1 MGCSGCGKK
10 RATRARQTAVKE
22 AAKKVGDEVMGGYKY
37 LNDAQ
42 IKARLE
48 VYKKRYCSD
57 CDDRYECTY
66 ETYTKCV
73 KRSK

>member
-1 MGCSGCGKK
+1 MACSGCGKR
-10 RATRARQTAVKE
+10 RAVR
-22 AAKKVGDEVMGGYKY
+22 AAKKIAKNGDEVMGGFKY
-37 LNDAQ
+37 LNDRQ

-48 VYKKRYCSD
+48 VYKKKYCSD
-57 CDDRYECTY
+57 CDDRYECAY